1 MPKKFILISPKNR
14 PTYNFRGDLLKE
26 IISRGYE
33 VVATGPD
40 RENEDEIKALGV
52 RLEVVPLS
60 RNGTSI
66 LSDIKYY
73 KALKKLIKREKP
85 DATLGYTVKPSIYGA
100 LAAKS
105 CKVPSVNSMV
115 AGLGYTFTS
124 KSFKARVLH
133 AIVSF
138 LYKRGLK
145 KADNVF
151 FQNPDDM
158 KQFVDDGLVK
168 AEKCTVVGGSGVN
181 MQRFA
186 PMPLP
191 DGICFFMLAR
201 VMYCKGALEYLQ
213 AAELIKKKYPQVRF
227 MLLGAVES
235 IQDSVPMETVQSYV
249 DKGIIEYFGE
259 TKDVRPYFA
268 ECSVYVLP
276 SYREGTPRTVLE
288 AMSMGRAIITTDVPG
303 CRQTV
308 RDGYNGYL
316 VPVRDVAALAE
327 AMESFVLKPELIAE
341 MGQNGI
347 KYCAEHFEVGTV
359 NKKMIDTMGI

>member
-1 MPKKFILISPKNR
+1 MPKKFLLISPKNR

-26 IISRGYE
+26 IQAKGYE

-40 RENEDEIKALGV
+40 RENEEEIAALGV
-52 RLEVVPLS
+52 RLVVVPLS

-66 LSDIKYY
+66 KSDIKYY
-73 KALKKLIKREKP
+73 KSLLKVIREEKP
-85 DATLGYTVKPSIYGA
+85 DACLGYTVKPSIYGA
-100 LAAKS
+100 LAAKKA
-105 CKVPSVNSMV
+105 KVACVNSMITG
-115 AGLGYTFTS
+115 AGYTFTS

-133 AIVSF
+133 KIVSF
-138 LYKRGLK
+138 LYKRALK

-158 KQFVDDGLVK
+158 AQFVNDKLVA

-181 MQRFA
+181 MKKYA

-201 VMYCKGALEYLQ
+201 VMYCKGALEYLE
-213 AAELIKKKYPQVRF
+213 AAETVKKKHPQVRF
-227 MLLGAVES
+227 MLLGAVEN
-235 IQDSVPMETVQSYV
+235 IQDSVPWETISQYV
-249 DKGIIEYFGE
+249 DKGVIEYFGE
-259 TKDVRPYFA
+259 TKDVRPYF
-268 ECSVYVLP
+268 EQCSVFVLP

-308 RDGYNGYL
+308 IDGVNGFL
-316 VPVRDVAALAE
+316 VPAANSAALAE
-327 AMESFVLKPELIAE
+327 AMEKFIDNPELIDF
-341 MGQNGI
+341 MGKKSI
-347 KYCAEHFEVGTV
+347 AHCAEHFEVGKV
-359 NKKMIDTMGI
+359 NKIMIETMGI